1 MNSVVPVKRFYKVVS
16 VDAADGGWQVSLDGR
31 PLKTPAR
38 ASLVIAQRGL
48 ADAIASEWDAQH
60 DKIRPES
67 MPMFRLLATAID
79 RVAARRDDVIVATV
93 KYAEADLL
101 CYWADGPEDLVSL
114 QTQRWQPVLDWLR
127 DHLGAE
133 LQVTA
138 GIRPVDQSPNALGA
152 LRRAVAEFDDLRLTG
167 LSALAGVTG
176 SLALALAM
184 AHARIDAGEGSV
196 LALLDE
202 EYQAGRWGSDP
213 EAEERRARTRA
224 EIAETMNF
232 LNLIG

>member
-1 MNSVVPVKRFYKVVS
+1 MNSVVPVKRFYKAVS
-16 VDAADGGWQVSLDGR
+16 VEAAEGGWQVALDGR

-38 ASLVIAQRGL
+38 APLIIGQRGL
-48 ADAIASEWDAQH
+48 ADAIAAEWDGQQ

-67 MPMFRLLATAID
+67 MPLFQLLATAID
-79 RVAARRDDVIVATV
+79 RVAVRRDEVIVATA
-93 KYAEADLL
+93 KYGETDLL
-101 CYWADGPEDLVSL
+101 CYRADMPPDLVDL
-114 QTQRWQPVLDWLR
+114 QARRWQPILDWAR
-127 DHLGAE
+127 DDLGAE

-138 GIRPVDQSPNALGA
+138 GIRPIDQAPNALGA

-176 SLALALAM
+176 SLVLALAM
-184 AHARIDAGEGSV
+184 VHARIDAEEGGA

-202 EYQAGRWGSDP
+202 EYQSGRWGVDA
-213 EAEERRARTRA
+213 EAQERRDRTRA
-224 EIAETMNF
+224 EIAGTMRF